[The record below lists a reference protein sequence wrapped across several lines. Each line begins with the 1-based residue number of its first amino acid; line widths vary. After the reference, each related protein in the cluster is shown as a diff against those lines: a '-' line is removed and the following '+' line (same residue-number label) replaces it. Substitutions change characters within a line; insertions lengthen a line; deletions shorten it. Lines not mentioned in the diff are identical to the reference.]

1 MHVVNSSCP
10 DFCLFVVLRMTLYII
25 ILLLICE
32 NRHPY
37 ICKLVGVLQQIQQK
51 NIIDVILKDMST
63 LKNSEI
69 IVLIVRGLSQIIFP
83 TVSIIMTLSLD
94 PTP

>member
-32 NRHPY
+32 NRYPY

-51 NIIDVILKDMST
+51 NIIEVILKDMST

-69 IVLIVRGLSQIIFP
+69 IMLLVKAVTCIKNADICLLC
-83 TVSIIMTLSLD
+83 
-94 PTP
+94 